1 MMSPNS
7 AKLDQKIHIG
17 MMDVMDQFDT
27 MLNQTIEL
35 IASNELVDS
44 AVLQITNTNQNFISL
59 DGETD
64 IEVNLIES
72 DRKDALLAPA
82 IDEDA

>member
-1 MMSPNS
+1 MTIIAEFFQFGNMYVAPNYNFLYTRKTSHQESMMSPNS
-7 AKLDQKIHIG
+7 AKLDQKIHVG

-44 AVLQITNTNQNFISL
+44 AVLQITNTN
-59 DGETD
+59 
-64 IEVNLIES
+64 
-72 DRKDALLAPA
+72 
-82 IDEDA
+82 